1 MIGYLPDVPGF
12 YKWMTATE
20 YLELSAK
27 LFGLPAA
34 VRRERIETLLELAGL
49 DGVDTKVGG
58 YSRGM
63 KQRLGV
69 AQALINSP
77 RLLLLDEPTSALDPI
92 GRREVLEMIA
102 ALAGRTTVFFSTH
115 ILADVERVC
124 DTVAVLAGGRVV
136 EQAGIDELKARHG
149 GAHRVVIE
157 VDDTRRLQEA
167 LAAEAWAAAVTR
179 DGREAPRGGRRPRG
193 GLPTA
198 ARARGSAR
206 AVPAPVR
213 GGRGL
218 PRGCL
223 RRPGRRG
230 EAVSGLSMRGF
241 GAFAAKEMLETRK
254 TWRLWVLP
262 GVLVFLGLTTPI
274 MAAVTP
280 AILRATAQRQPGV
293 VIHFPPPTSVDAYLQ
308 FMGNL
313 AQLALLVVIITG
325 AAAVAGERR
334 AGTAVLVLT
343 KPLSRAAFVWAKV
356 VANLAI
362 LIIATALG
370 AALCIAVTIL
380 LFDTAHIAAF
390 LESVALWLAL
400 AAMFVCLMVF
410 LSAALDRQAAAAG
423 AGLAVYAAI
432 FAMTGF
438 PLLRDRSPAG
448 LLAANDALLK
458 GRDAALAQPLVATLV
473 LAVVFLI
480 AAAWAFRRKEL

>member
-1 MIGYLPDVPGF
+1 M
-12 YKWMTATE
+12 
-20 YLELSAK
+20 
-27 LFGLPAA
+27 
-34 VRRERIETLLELAGL
+34 
-49 DGVDTKVGG
+49 
-58 YSRGM
+58 
-63 KQRLGV
+63 
-69 AQALINSP
+69 
-77 RLLLLDEPTSALDPI
+77 
-92 GRREVLEMIA
+92 
-102 ALAGRTTVFFSTH
+102 
-115 ILADVERVC
+115 
-124 DTVAVLAGGRVV
+124 
-136 EQAGIDELKARHG
+136 
-149 GAHRVVIE
+149 
-157 VDDTRRLQEA
+157 
-167 LAAEAWAAAVTR
+167 
-179 DGREAPRGGRRPRG
+179 
-193 GLPTA
+193 
-198 ARARGSAR
+198 
-206 AVPAPVR
+206 
-213 GGRGL
+213 
-218 PRGCL
+218 
-223 RRPGRRG
+223 
-230 EAVSGLSMRGF
+230 SGLSMRGF

-280 AILRATAQRQPGV
+280 AILRATAERQPGV
-293 VIHFPPPTSVDAYLQ
+293 VIHFPPPTSVDAYVQ

-448 LLAANDALLK
+448 LLAANDAVLK
-458 GRDAALAQPLVATLV
+458 GRDAVLAQPLGATLV